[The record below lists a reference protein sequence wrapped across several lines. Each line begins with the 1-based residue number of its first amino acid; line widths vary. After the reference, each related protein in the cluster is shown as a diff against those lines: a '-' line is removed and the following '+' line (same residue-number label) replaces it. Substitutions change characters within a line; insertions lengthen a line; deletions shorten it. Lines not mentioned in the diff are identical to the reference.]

1 MEGRAMMWTLILL
14 AVLAALA
21 AWPFALEAMRKPMD
35 ADARGD
41 APGDFAQLSQGITH
55 YRWIGPVRGP
65 VAVCVHG
72 LTTPSMVWD
81 AVAKGLALMGFRV
94 LVYDL
99 YGRGYSDRAPGLQDQ
114 DFFIRQLEDLL
125 ADQGITEDVTFLGY
139 SMGGAIVSAFAAR
152 HPERVLRL
160 ILLAPAGMGHDLG
173 KLAKFTRDT
182 PLLGDW
188 LMLLRYPSA
197 HRRGTEAE
205 RTLPTEVDGIV
216 DYQQAEL
223 SKRGFVPAVLSSLRG
238 ILPRPLEDAHRQI
251 SREGIPVLAIWGRDD
266 AVIPLSAM
274 GQLTQWNRMARQ
286 EVIDGA
292 GHGLTYTHASAV
304 LRAIEAGIA
313 AEVTGD

>member
-1 MEGRAMMWTLILL
+1 MIWTLLIA
-14 AVLAALA
+14 AVAALA
-21 AWPFALEAMRKPMD
+21 IWPFAREAMRKPMND
-35 ADARGD
+35 AVRRN
-41 APGDFAQLSQGITH
+41 APGQFAQLSQGITH

-81 AVAKGLALMGFRV
+81 AVANGLALMGFRV

-114 DFFIRQLEDLL
+114 DFFIRQLTDLL
-125 ADQGITEDVTFLGY
+125 DDQGITEDVTFLGY

-182 PLLGDW
+182 PILGDW
-188 LMLLRYPSA
+188 LMLLRYPAA
-197 HRRGTEAE
+197 HRKGTEAE
-205 RTLPTEVDGIV
+205 RALPSEVDGII

-223 SKRGFVPAVLSSLRG
+223 AKRGFVPAVLSSLRG
-238 ILPRPLEDAHRQI
+238 MLPHKLEEAHRQI
-251 SREGIPVLAIWGRDD
+251 SPDGIPVLAIWGREDV
-266 AVIPLSAM
+266 VIPISAM
-274 GQLTQWNRMARQ
+274 GQLAQWNRVARH
-286 EVIDGA
+286 EVIEGA
-292 GHGLTYTHASAV
+292 GHGLTYTHATAV
-304 LRAIEAGIA
+304 LRTIETSIA

>member
-1 MEGRAMMWTLILL
+1 MIWFLVVLLILG
-14 AVLAALA
+14 AIAI
-21 AWPFALEAMRKPMD
+21 WPFAREAMRQPMD
-35 ADARGD
+35 DAARRD
-41 APGDFAQLSQGITH
+41 APGDFVELSQGITH
-55 YRWIGPVRGP
+55 FRWIGPVRGP

-125 ADQGITEDVTFLGY
+125 ASQGITEDVTLLGY

-152 HPERVLRL
+152 HPERVLRV

-182 PLLGDW
+182 PILGDW
-188 LMLLRYPSA
+188 LMLLRYPGA
-197 HRRGTEAE
+197 HLKGTEAE
-205 RTLPTEVDGIV
+205 RVLPSEVEGIV

-238 ILPRPLEDAHRQI
+238 ILPRPLEKEHRAI

-266 AVIPLSAM
+266 AVIPIRAM
-274 GQLTQWNRMARQ
+274 GQLTQWNRVARH
-286 EVIDGA
+286 EVIEGA
-292 GHGLTYTHASAV
+292 GHGLTYTHAAAV

>member
-1 MEGRAMMWTLILL
+1 MIWFLVVLVILG
-14 AVLAALA
+14 AIAI
-21 AWPFALEAMRKPMD
+21 WPFAREAMRQPMD
-35 ADARGD
+35 DAARQD
-41 APGDFAQLSQGITH
+41 APGDFVELSQGITH
-55 YRWIGPVRGP
+55 FRWIGPVRGP

-125 ADQGITEDVTFLGY
+125 ASQGITEDVTLLGY

-152 HPERVLRL
+152 HPERVLRV

-173 KLAKFTRDT
+173 KLARFTRDT
-182 PLLGDW
+182 PILGDW
-188 LMLLRYPSA
+188 LMLLRYPGA
-197 HRRGTEAE
+197 HMKGTEAE
-205 RTLPTEVDGIV
+205 RVLPSEVEGIV

-238 ILPRPLEDAHRQI
+238 ILPRPLEKEHRAI

-266 AVIPLSAM
+266 AVIPIRAM
-274 GQLTQWNRMARQ
+274 GQLTQWNRVARH
-286 EVIDGA
+286 EVIEGA
-292 GHGLTYTHASAV
+292 GHGLTYTHAAAV

>member
-1 MEGRAMMWTLILL
+1 MEGRAMIWFLL
-14 AVLAALA
+14 ALLIAIA
-21 AWPFALEAMRKPMD
+21 AWPFAREALRQPMND
-35 ADARGD
+35 AARST
-41 APGDFAQLSQGITH
+41 APGQFAQLPQGITH
-55 YRWIGPVRGP
+55 YRWTGPLRGP

-114 DFFIRQLEDLL
+114 DFFLRQLEDLL
-125 ADQGITEDVTFLGY
+125 TDQGITEDVTLLGY

-152 HPERVLRL
+152 HPDRAGRV

-182 PLLGDW
+182 PILGDW
-188 LMLLRYPSA
+188 LMLWRYPAA
-197 HRRGTEAE
+197 HMKGTEAE
-205 RTLPTEVDGIV
+205 RTLPTEVAGIV

-223 SKRGFVPAVLSSLRG
+223 TKRGFVPAVLSSLRG
-238 ILPRPLEDAHRQI
+238 ILPRPLDDTHRQI
-251 SREGIPVLAIWGRDD
+251 HHAGIPVLAIWGRDD
-266 AVIPLSAM
+266 TVIPLRAM
-274 GQLTQWNRMARQ
+274 AQLAQWNPTARH

-304 LRAIEAGIA
+304 LRAIEETRT
-313 AEVTGD
+313 AEAVTD

>member
-1 MEGRAMMWTLILL
+1 MIWFLLVLILL
-14 AVLAALA
+14 GAVMI
-21 AWPFALEAMRKPMD
+21 WPFAREAMRRPMND
-35 ADARGD
+35 AARRD
-41 APGDFAQLSQGITH
+41 APGDFVQLSQGITH
-55 YRWIGPVRGP
+55 FRWIGPVRGP

-81 AVAKGLALMGFRV
+81 AVAQGLALMGFRV

-114 DFFIRQLEDLL
+114 DFFLRQLEDLL
-125 ADQGITEDVTFLGY
+125 DDQGITEDVTFLGY

-182 PLLGDW
+182 PVLGDW
-188 LMLLRYPSA
+188 LMPLRYPGA
-197 HRRGTEAE
+197 HMKGTEAE
-205 RTLPTEVDGIV
+205 RVLPTEVEGIV

-238 ILPRPLEDAHRQI
+238 ILPRPLEQEHRAI

-266 AVIPLSAM
+266 AVIPIRAM
-274 GQLTQWNRMARQ
+274 GQLTQWNRMARHD
-286 EVIDGA
+286 VIEGA
-292 GHGLTYTHASAV
+292 GHGLTYTHAAAV

>member
-1 MEGRAMMWTLILL
+1 MIWTLILL
-14 AVLAALA
+14 ALAAIA
-21 AWPFALEAMRKPMD
+21 IWPFAREALRKPMD
-35 ADARGD
+35 ADARRT
-41 APGDFAQLSQGITH
+41 APGDFVQLPQGITH
-55 YRWIGPVRGP
+55 YRWVGPVRGP

-81 AVAKGLALMGFRV
+81 AVAQGLALMGFRV

-114 DFFIRQLEDLL
+114 DFFLRQLVVLL
-125 ADQGITEDVTFLGY
+125 HDQGITVDVTLLGY
-139 SMGGAIVSAFAAR
+139 SMGGAFVSAFAAR
-152 HPERVLRL
+152 HPDRARRL
-160 ILLAPAGMGHDLG
+160 ILLAPAGMGHDLD

-182 PLLGDW
+182 PVLGDW

-197 HRRGTEAE
+197 HRQGTEAE
-205 RTLPTEVDGIV
+205 RALPSEVEGII

-223 SKRGFVPAVLSSLRG
+223 GKRGFIPAVLSSLRG
-238 ILPRPLEDAHRQI
+238 ILPRPLEEAHRQI
-251 SREGIPVLAIWGRDD
+251 SREGIPVLAIWGREDK
-266 AVIPLSAM
+266 VIPLRAM
-274 GQLTQWNRMARQ
+274 GQLAQWNRMARH

-313 AEVTGD
+313 AVVTGD

>member
-1 MEGRAMMWTLILL
+1 MIWFLV
-14 AVLAALA
+14 VLVIVGAIAI
-21 AWPFALEAMRKPMD
+21 WPFAREAMRQPMD
-35 ADARGD
+35 DAARQD
-41 APGDFAQLSQGITH
+41 APGDFAELSQGITH
-55 YRWIGPVRGP
+55 FRWIGPVRGP

-125 ADQGITEDVTFLGY
+125 ASQGITEDVTLLGY

-152 HPERVLRL
+152 HPERVLRV

-182 PLLGDW
+182 PILGDW
-188 LMLLRYPSA
+188 LMLLRYPGA
-197 HRRGTEAE
+197 HMKGTEAE
-205 RTLPTEVDGIV
+205 RVLPSEVEGIV

-238 ILPRPLEDAHRQI
+238 ILPRPLEKEHRAI

-266 AVIPLSAM
+266 AVIPIRAM
-274 GQLTQWNRMARQ
+274 GQLTQWNRVARH
-286 EVIDGA
+286 EVIEGA
-292 GHGLTYTHASAV
+292 GHGLTYTHAAAV
-304 LRAIEAGIA
+304 LRAIEAGMA
-313 AEVTGD
+313 AEATGD

>member
-1 MEGRAMMWTLILL
+1 MIWFLVVLVILG
-14 AVLAALA
+14 AIAI
-21 AWPFALEAMRKPMD
+21 WPFAREAMRQPMD
-35 ADARGD
+35 DAARQD
-41 APGDFAQLSQGITH
+41 APGDFVELSQGITH
-55 YRWIGPVRGP
+55 FRWIGPVRGP

-125 ADQGITEDVTFLGY
+125 ASQGITEDVTLLGY

-152 HPERVLRL
+152 HPERVLRV

-182 PLLGDW
+182 PILGDW
-188 LMLLRYPSA
+188 LMLLRYPGA
-197 HRRGTEAE
+197 HMKGTEAE
-205 RTLPTEVDGIV
+205 RVLPSEVEGIV

-238 ILPRPLEDAHRQI
+238 ILPRPLEKEHRAI
-251 SREGIPVLAIWGRDD
+251 SREGIPVLAIWGRND
-266 AVIPLSAM
+266 AVIPIRAM
-274 GQLTQWNRMARQ
+274 GQLTQWNRVARH
-286 EVIDGA
+286 EVIEGA
-292 GHGLTYTHASAV
+292 GHGLTYTHAAAV

>member
-1 MEGRAMMWTLILL
+1 MIWTLLIA
-14 AVLAALA
+14 AVAALA
-21 AWPFALEAMRKPMD
+21 IWPFAREAMRKPMND
-35 ADARGD
+35 AVRRN
-41 APGDFAQLSQGITH
+41 APGQFAQLSQGITH

-81 AVAKGLALMGFRV
+81 AVANGLALMGVRV

-114 DFFIRQLEDLL
+114 DFFIRQLTDLL
-125 ADQGITEDVTFLGY
+125 DDQGITEDVTFLGY

-182 PLLGDW
+182 PILGDW
-188 LMLLRYPSA
+188 LMLLRYPAA
-197 HRRGTEAE
+197 HRKGTEAE
-205 RTLPTEVDGIV
+205 RALPSEVDGII

-223 SKRGFVPAVLSSLRG
+223 AKRGFVPAVLSSLRG
-238 ILPRPLEDAHRQI
+238 MLPHKLEEAHRQI
-251 SREGIPVLAIWGRDD
+251 SRDGIPVLAIWGREDV
-266 AVIPLSAM
+266 VIPISAM
-274 GQLTQWNRMARQ
+274 GQLAQWNRVARH
-286 EVIDGA
+286 EVIEGA
-292 GHGLTYTHASAV
+292 GHGLTYTHATAV
-304 LRAIEAGIA
+304 LRTIETSIA

>member
-1 MEGRAMMWTLILL
+1 MIWFLVVLVILG
-14 AVLAALA
+14 AIAI
-21 AWPFALEAMRKPMD
+21 WPFAREAMRQPMD
-35 ADARGD
+35 DAARRD
-41 APGDFAQLSQGITH
+41 APGDFVELSQGITH
-55 YRWIGPVRGP
+55 FRWIGPVRGP

-125 ADQGITEDVTFLGY
+125 ASQGITEDVTLLGY

-152 HPERVLRL
+152 HPERVLRV

-173 KLAKFTRDT
+173 KLARFTRDT
-182 PLLGDW
+182 PILGDW
-188 LMLLRYPSA
+188 LMLLRYPGA
-197 HRRGTEAE
+197 HMKGTEAE
-205 RTLPTEVDGIV
+205 RVLPSEVEGIV

-238 ILPRPLEDAHRQI
+238 ILPRPLEKEHRAI
-251 SREGIPVLAIWGRDD
+251 SREGIPVLAIWGRND
-266 AVIPLSAM
+266 AVIPIRAM
-274 GQLTQWNRMARQ
+274 GQLTQWNRVARH
-286 EVIDGA
+286 EVIEGA
-292 GHGLTYTHASAV
+292 GHGLTYTHAAAV

>member
-1 MEGRAMMWTLILL
+1 MIWTLLI
-14 AVLAALA
+14 AALAALA
-21 AWPFALEAMRKPMD
+21 IWPFAREAMRKPMND
-35 ADARGD
+35 AVRRN
-41 APGDFAQLSQGITH
+41 APGQFAQLSQGITH

-81 AVAKGLALMGFRV
+81 AVANGLALMGFRV

-114 DFFIRQLEDLL
+114 DFFIRQLTDLL
-125 ADQGITEDVTFLGY
+125 DDQGITEDVTFLGY

-182 PLLGDW
+182 PILGDW
-188 LMLLRYPSA
+188 LMLLRYPAA
-197 HRRGTEAE
+197 HRKGTEAE
-205 RTLPTEVDGIV
+205 RALPSEVDGII

-223 SKRGFVPAVLSSLRG
+223 AKRGFVPAVLSSLRG
-238 ILPRPLEDAHRQI
+238 MLPHKLEEAHRQI
-251 SREGIPVLAIWGRDD
+251 SRDGIPVLAIWGREDV
-266 AVIPLSAM
+266 VIPISAM
-274 GQLTQWNRMARQ
+274 GQLAQWNRVARH
-286 EVIDGA
+286 EVIEGA
-292 GHGLTYTHASAV
+292 GHGLTYTHATAV
-304 LRAIEAGIA
+304 LRTIETSIA

>member
-1 MEGRAMMWTLILL
+1 MIWFLVVLVILG
-14 AVLAALA
+14 AIAI
-21 AWPFALEAMRKPMD
+21 WPFAREAMRQPMD
-35 ADARGD
+35 DAARQD
-41 APGDFAQLSQGITH
+41 APSDFAELSQGITH
-55 YRWIGPVRGP
+55 FRWIGPVRGP

-125 ADQGITEDVTFLGY
+125 ASQGITEDVTLLGY

-152 HPERVLRL
+152 HPERVLRV

-173 KLAKFTRDT
+173 KLARFTRDT
-182 PLLGDW
+182 PILGDW
-188 LMLLRYPSA
+188 LMLLRYPGA
-197 HRRGTEAE
+197 HMKGTEAE
-205 RTLPTEVDGIV
+205 RVLPSEVEGIV

-238 ILPRPLEDAHRQI
+238 ILPRPLEKEHRAI
-251 SREGIPVLAIWGRDD
+251 SREGIPVLAIWGRND
-266 AVIPLSAM
+266 AVIPIRAM
-274 GQLTQWNRMARQ
+274 GQLTQWNRVARH
-286 EVIDGA
+286 EVIEGA
-292 GHGLTYTHASAV
+292 GHGLTYTHAAAV

>member
-1 MEGRAMMWTLILL
+1 MIWTLLIA
-14 AVLAALA
+14 AVAALA
-21 AWPFALEAMRKPMD
+21 IWPFAREAMRKPMND
-35 ADARGD
+35 AVRRN
-41 APGDFAQLSQGITH
+41 APGQFAQLSQGITH

-81 AVAKGLALMGFRV
+81 AVANGLALMGFRV

-114 DFFIRQLEDLL
+114 DFFIRQLTDLL
-125 ADQGITEDVTFLGY
+125 DDQGITEDVTFLGY

-182 PLLGDW
+182 PILGDW
-188 LMLLRYPSA
+188 LMLLRYPAA
-197 HRRGTEAE
+197 HRKGTEAE
-205 RTLPTEVDGIV
+205 RALPSEVDGII

-223 SKRGFVPAVLSSLRG
+223 AKRGFVPAVLSSLRG
-238 ILPRPLEDAHRQI
+238 MLPHKLEEAHRQI
-251 SREGIPVLAIWGRDD
+251 SRDGIPVLAIWGREDV
-266 AVIPLSAM
+266 VIPISAM
-274 GQLTQWNRMARQ
+274 GQLAQWNRVARH
-286 EVIDGA
+286 EVIEGA
-292 GHGLTYTHASAV
+292 GHGLTYTHATAV
-304 LRAIEAGIA
+304 LRTIETSIA

>member
-1 MEGRAMMWTLILL
+1 MIWFLVVLLILG
-14 AVLAALA
+14 AIAI
-21 AWPFALEAMRKPMD
+21 WPFAREAMRQTMD
-35 ADARGD
+35 DAARQD
-41 APGDFAQLSQGITH
+41 APGDFVELSQGITH
-55 YRWIGPVRGP
+55 FRWIGPVRGP

-125 ADQGITEDVTFLGY
+125 ASQGITEDVTLLGY
-139 SMGGAIVSAFAAR
+139 SMGGAIVTAFAAR
-152 HPERVLRL
+152 HPERVLRV

-173 KLAKFTRDT
+173 KLARFTRDT
-182 PLLGDW
+182 PILGDW
-188 LMLLRYPSA
+188 LMLLRYPGA
-197 HRRGTEAE
+197 HRKGTEAE
-205 RTLPTEVDGIV
+205 RVLPTEVEGIV

-238 ILPRPLEDAHRQI
+238 ILPRPLEKEHRAI

-266 AVIPLSAM
+266 TVIPIRAM
-274 GQLTQWNRMARQ
+274 GQLTQWNRVARH
-286 EVIDGA
+286 EVIEGA

-304 LRAIEAGIA
+304 VRAIEAGIA

>member
-1 MEGRAMMWTLILL
+1 MIWFLVVLVILG
-14 AVLAALA
+14 AIAI
-21 AWPFALEAMRKPMD
+21 WPFAREAMRQPMD
-35 ADARGD
+35 DAARLD
-41 APGDFAQLSQGITH
+41 APSDFAELSQGITH
-55 YRWIGPVRGP
+55 FRWIGPVRGP

-125 ADQGITEDVTFLGY
+125 ASQGITEDVTLLGY

-152 HPERVLRL
+152 HPERVLRV

-173 KLAKFTRDT
+173 KLARFTRDT
-182 PLLGDW
+182 PILGDW
-188 LMLLRYPSA
+188 LMLLRYPGA
-197 HRRGTEAE
+197 HMKGTEAE
-205 RTLPTEVDGIV
+205 RVLPSEVEGIV

-238 ILPRPLEDAHRQI
+238 ILPRPLEKEHRAI
-251 SREGIPVLAIWGRDD
+251 SREGIPVLAIWGRND
-266 AVIPLSAM
+266 AVIPIRAM
-274 GQLTQWNRMARQ
+274 GQLTQWNRVARH
-286 EVIDGA
+286 EVIEGA
-292 GHGLTYTHASAV
+292 GHGLTYTHAAAV

>member
-1 MEGRAMMWTLILL
+1 MMWFLL
-14 AVLAALA
+14 FLLVVAALA
-21 AWPFALEAMRKPMD
+21 AWPYAREAMRKPMD
-35 ADARGD
+35 DTARRA
-41 APGDFAQLSQGITH
+41 APGEFAQLSQGITH

-99 YGRGYSDRAPGLQDQ
+99 YGRGYSDRAAGLQDQ

-125 ADQGITEDVTFLGY
+125 NDQGITEDVTFLGY
-139 SMGGAIVSAFAAR
+139 SMGGAIVTAFAAR

-182 PLLGDW
+182 PVLGDW
-188 LMLLRYPSA
+188 LMLLRYPAA

-205 RTLPTEVDGIV
+205 RALPSEVEGIV

-223 SKRGFVPAVLSSLRG
+223 TKRGFIPAVLSSLRG
-238 ILPRPLEDAHRQI
+238 ILPRPLEDAHRRI

-266 AVIPLSAM
+266 TVIPLSAM

-292 GHGLTYTHASAV
+292 GHGLTYTHARAV
-304 LRAIEAGIA
+304 LRAIEAAIA
-313 AEVTGD
+313 AEVTGNPD

>member
-1 MEGRAMMWTLILL
+1 MIWFLVVLVILG
-14 AVLAALA
+14 AIAI
-21 AWPFALEAMRKPMD
+21 WPFAREAMRQPMD
-35 ADARGD
+35 DAARQD
-41 APGDFAQLSQGITH
+41 APGDFVELSQGITH
-55 YRWIGPVRGP
+55 FRWIGPVRGP

-125 ADQGITEDVTFLGY
+125 ASQGITEDVTLLGY

-152 HPERVLRL
+152 HPERVLRV

-182 PLLGDW
+182 PILGDW
-188 LMLLRYPSA
+188 LMLLRYPGA
-197 HRRGTEAE
+197 HMKGTEAE
-205 RTLPTEVDGIV
+205 RVLPSEVEGIV

-238 ILPRPLEDAHRQI
+238 ILPRPLEKEHRAI

-266 AVIPLSAM
+266 AVIPIRAM
-274 GQLTQWNRMARQ
+274 GQLTQWNRVARH
-286 EVIDGA
+286 EVIEGA
-292 GHGLTYTHASAV
+292 GHGLTYTHAAAV

>member
-1 MEGRAMMWTLILL
+1 MIWTLLI
-14 AVLAALA
+14 AALAALA
-21 AWPFALEAMRKPMD
+21 IWPFAREAMRKPMND
-35 ADARGD
+35 AVRSN
-41 APGDFAQLSQGITH
+41 APGQFAQLSQGITH

-81 AVAKGLALMGFRV
+81 AVANGLALMGFRV

-114 DFFIRQLEDLL
+114 DFFIRQLTDLL
-125 ADQGITEDVTFLGY
+125 DDQGITEDVTFLGY

-182 PLLGDW
+182 PILGDW
-188 LMLLRYPSA
+188 LMLLRYPAA
-197 HRRGTEAE
+197 HRKGTEAE
-205 RTLPTEVDGIV
+205 RALPSEVDGII

-223 SKRGFVPAVLSSLRG
+223 AKRGFVPAVLSSLRG
-238 ILPRPLEDAHRQI
+238 MLPHKLEEAHRQI
-251 SREGIPVLAIWGRDD
+251 SRDGIPVLAIWGREDV
-266 AVIPLSAM
+266 VIPISAM
-274 GQLTQWNRMARQ
+274 GQLAQWNRVARH
-286 EVIDGA
+286 EVIEGA
-292 GHGLTYTHASAV
+292 GHGLTYTHATAV
-304 LRAIEAGIA
+304 LRTIETSIA